1 MSARRK
7 SGSSDSS
14 RVESS
19 ARRTETPSPSVPVR
33 TPPTR
38 TGKQADEQVQARQRA
53 EESANRKGLARHHKS
68 PHRAKWRCKDRHP
81 SRRLCSGQQDVRGRS
96 SYKHS
101 VTTRIP
107 SDRLSS
113 RIITDSTT
121 RSTST
126 AQSVHSSARHHCSRS
141 LRRRS
146 RADSSASTRDSSER
160 TEATLDWRGEG
171 RSQNRCSPYPKRI
184 GLTSRQDSSACR
196 EGQGGVSTMR
206 RQYKIQKVSSREL
219 WTRR

>member
-19 ARRTETPSPSVPVR
+19 ARRTETPSQSVPAR

-68 PHRAKWRCKDRHP
+68 PHRAKWRCKDRHRP
-81 SRRLCSGQQDVRGRS
+81 AALSRIQRMRGRS

-146 RADSSASTRDSSER
+146 RADSLASTRDSSER